1 MSKRP
6 MSYYT
11 TPAVN
16 LPGIEGIL
24 PSSRAGRPRSRTQ
37 REQQKKRTKDLRTER
52 SALFGAPAPLK
63 EHTSWTEEQKPPRWS
78 RFSRRP

>member
-1 MSKRP
+1 MALSEQKRP
-6 MSYYT
+6 TPCYL

-16 LPGIEGIL
+16 LPRIEGIL

-37 REQQKKRTKDLRTER
+37 RQQQKRRTKDLRTER
-52 SALFGAPAPLK
+52 STMLPK
-63 EHTSWTEEQKPPRWS
+63 EHTSWTKEQKPPRFS